1 MYTLL
6 PVYFIKGMVTFTV
19 PPFTE
24 LLLSKSKYKHKSAHW
39 SYLIVSD
46 SGYGFNAGAFAVDLP

>member
-1 MYTLL
+1 
-6 PVYFIKGMVTFTV
+6 MVTFTV